1 MSTSVERSNPVPLPD
16 GNGYLRQKAN
26 MKNKMPPPSSSSI
39 SPVSVTS
46 LSESEV
52 TVLKQLLKFMTQNTA
67 TESASSGVDN
77 VIEQLHKPFRPSKK
91 EIATLPTS
99 KGSSKP
105 ARISAAKPR
114 KRKLDVSR
122 SIKPALKKAHTNLP
136 PPTLATCNRRVL
148 GANLRLPRSFTN
160 CAPKSALKYARMTF
174 PFSDRH
180 NCALVPTAL
189 FSYGWFCKDDAK
201 KTKSDKMQL
210 TKPKYN
216 YRRRVWLLVP
226 HRLAPVEIIIRRI
239 YGPFE
244 SCVPANNKW

>member
-1 MSTSVERSNPVPLPD
+1 MSTSVERSTPVPLPD
-16 GNGYLRQKAN
+16 DDGYSRQIPDL
-26 MKNKMPPPSSSSI
+26 KNRMPPPSSSSI

-52 TVLKQLLKFMTQNTA
+52 TVLKQLLKIMAQNTA
-67 TESASSGVDN
+67 KESMSSGVNN
-77 VIEQLHKPFRPSKK
+77 VIQKLQKPFLPSKK
-91 EIATLPTS
+91 QISPLPRS
-99 KGSSKP
+99 KCSP
-105 ARISAAKPR
+105 NVAPISAVKPR
-114 KRKLDVSR
+114 KRKLDVPQA
-122 SIKPALKKAHTNLP
+122 IKPALKKAHTNLP

-148 GANLRLPRSFTN
+148 GSNLRLPRSFTN

-189 FSYGWFCKDDAK
+189 FSYGWFCKDDP
-201 KTKSDKMQL
+201 KTSKDDQMQL

-226 HRLAPVEIIIRRI
+226 HRLAPAEIMIRKI

-244 SCVPANNKW
+244 SCVPARNK